1 MLQAGERTPT
11 PFPSTVFTFGLA
23 VESIK
28 ELGGASSM
36 KMMKHPTKRTCWS
49 SMTIRQNQHEKNS
62 RKGKKK
68 ATNQTY
74 NEGSS

>member
-1 MLQAGERTPT
+1 MSEGMYLNSLSFRYFHP
-11 PFPSTVFTFGLA
+11 GLI